1 MPQYRQSGNDRFS
14 VRGGGG
20 SASDHVAIGIRNG
33 AGGHGKA
40 NRWKRSVRP
49 ERIRRVGVGSV
60 VFVLCLVLVVTV
72 VAYYYISGFA
82 NNGYDDKG
90 SFLLLSLLLTCIDL
104 DLLDC

>member
-14 VRGGGG
+14 VRGGGGG

-33 AGGHGKA
+33 AGGQGKA
-40 NRWKRSVRP
+40 NRWKRSVVRP
-49 ERIRRVGVGSV
+49 ERIRRGGVGSV

-72 VAYYYISGFA
+72 LAYYYLSGFA

-90 SFLLLSLLLTCIDL
+90 CLAYYLAYYLYRSFI
-104 DLLDC
+104 